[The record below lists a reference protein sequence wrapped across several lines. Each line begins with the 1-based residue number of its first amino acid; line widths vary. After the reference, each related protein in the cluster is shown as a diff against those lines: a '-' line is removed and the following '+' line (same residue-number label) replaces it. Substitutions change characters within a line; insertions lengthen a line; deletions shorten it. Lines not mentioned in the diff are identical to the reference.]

1 MKKGEAVRFLRNR
14 PLVVTIIVL
23 VVLSVLVA
31 STGAGAALAEGAGVL
46 GGILVPAQHALYQAG
61 EAITG
66 LAAPAADQSAAPA
79 ASYAEADAASGI
91 LAYNELAAE
100 NERLRAM
107 LDYKESN
114 VTQELKVAQITG
126 KEPGN
131 WFEVFTI
138 DLGANDGIA
147 EGMPVVTPNGLV
159 GKVAEVSLDSAK
171 VITIIDARSSVSAI
185 MERTRDT
192 GVVKGTIGS
201 DDLTAVLTMNYLPLD
216 TDVIDGDVV
225 LTSGYDEVYPKGLVV
240 GTVTNTVDQS
250 GGKRVTV
257 EPGVDFRRLEEV
269 MVLVR
274 TEHESENSVSY
285 EVAGTSPAYGASA
298 QTTPSGVQQDASEAP
313 AATPNGNGTAGNN
326 YVIPPSGVSTE
337 QAGGN

>member
-1 MKKGEAVRFLRNR
+1 MRFLRNR
-14 PLVVTIIVL
+14 PLVVTIVALAVL
-23 VVLSVLVA
+23 AVLAA
-31 STGAGAALAEGAGVL
+31 SSAAGEALAEGAGTL
-46 GGILVPAQHALYQAG
+46 GGVLVPAQHALYQAG
-61 EAITG
+61 EVLTG
-66 LAAPAADQSAAPA
+66 IGGSDSSGGTGVSSDTAADAQS
-79 ASYAEADAASGI
+79 GV

-107 LDYKESN
+107 LEYKQSN

-138 DLGANDGIA
+138 DLGASDGIA

-159 GKVAEVSLDSAK
+159 GKVAEVSLNSAK
-171 VITIIDARSSVSAI
+171 VVTIIDARSSVSAI

-201 DDLTAVLTMNYLPLD
+201 DDLTATLTMNYLPLD

-240 GTVTNTVDQS
+240 GTVVNTVDQS

-257 EPGVDFRRLEEV
+257 DPGVDFRRLEEV

-274 TEHESENSVSY
+274 TEQGTTNELSY
-285 EVAGTSPAYGASA
+285 EVTGGDSLYGA
-298 QTTPSGVQQDASEAP
+298 QVPEEPTPTAESIK
-313 AATPNGNGTAGNN
+313 ATAVPENN
-326 YVIPPSGVSTE
+326 YVIPP
-337 QAGGN
+337 AGATDAPGEED